1 MALLRVGAAAAQGE
15 AISIQ
20 ELKRAVAKNHGILI
34 SKLDTESQNS
44 KKVLYKIHL
53 EPIFWI

>member
-1 MALLRVGAAAAQGE
+1 MVAAAAQGE

-20 ELKRAVAKNHGILI
+20 ELKTAVAKNHGILI

-44 KKVLYKIHL
+44 KKVMYKIHL
-53 EPIFWI
+53 ELITTIFWI